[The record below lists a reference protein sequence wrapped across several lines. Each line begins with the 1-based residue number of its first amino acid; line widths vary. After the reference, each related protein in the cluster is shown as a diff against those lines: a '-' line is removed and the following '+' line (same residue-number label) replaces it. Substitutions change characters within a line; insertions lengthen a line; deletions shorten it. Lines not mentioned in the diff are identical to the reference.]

1 MSAASGAGPRLT
13 VLGSSDAFNAG
24 GRAHSAY
31 WVDDAAGAF
40 TVDFGPT
47 TLAQCHRFGRSPE
60 ALDAVYVTHLHGDHI
75 GGLPVLLID
84 QQYRARRTRPL
95 TIAGPPGTAA
105 RLATLMQGAY
115 PDVWARGLTFA
126 VPVVEYTVP
135 GEVEVLGR
143 RVRAIAAM
151 HDPDH
156 FACSLRLAVPGGVLA
171 FSGDTGWQESLV
183 PFVDGAD
190 LFVCE
195 CSDVDAGYPAHL
207 SLEVHRRER
216 ARWRVGRLVLTHL
229 GAEMRAVAEAV
240 RAEGFLV
247 AEDGDVYSL

>member
-1 MSAASGAGPRLT
+1 M
-13 VLGSSDAFNAG
+13 
-24 GRAHSAY
+24 
-31 WVDDAAGAF
+31 
-40 TVDFGPT
+40 
-47 TLAQCHRFGRSPE
+47 
-60 ALDAVYVTHLHGDHI
+60 
-75 GGLPVLLID
+75 LLID
-84 QQYRARRTRPL
+84 QQYRARRSRPL

-115 PDVWARGLTFA
+115 PDVWARGLTYA

-156 FACSLRLAVPGGVLA
+156 FACSLRLSAPGGVLA

-183 PFVDGAD
+183 PFVEGAD

-195 CSDVDAGYPAHL
+195 CSDVVAGYPAHL

-216 ARWRVGRLVLTHL
+216 LRWRVGRLVLTHL
-229 GAEMRAVAEAV
+229 GADMRERAEAV